1 MKRKVRKFWPKRLL
15 KPGKSR
21 YLKSGTLFEP
31 VRQKKVMHA
40 SNKYSS
46 VFALFSITAFIA
58 IVLLMIGG
66 FF

>member
-1 MKRKVRKFWPKRLL
+1 
-15 KPGKSR
+15 
-21 YLKSGTLFEP
+21 
-31 VRQKKVMHA
+31 MHA

-46 VFALFSITAFIA
+46 VFALFSITVFIA